1 MSDVRNKVYNFRANE
16 SVSEIIETKFK
27 LSNCKTKSDFIRSMI
42 FNRMVVKYDETQLRK
57 IFSLMNN
64 ITNNLNQISL
74 KARAINSPCVM
85 EIEQLKGEV
94 DEVWQLLKSMQ
105 SILLKLKP

>member
-1 MSDVRNKVYNFRANE
+1 MSDARNKVYNFRANE

-42 FNRMVVKYDETQLRK
+42 FNRMVVKYDESQLQK

-74 KARAINSPCVM
+74 KARATNSPYVM